1 MRIFVDMDGTLA
13 RFHDEVGYLE
23 RMFEKG
29 FFSGLQPFQ
38 QAVQAINDLARYS
51 KDCELFI
58 LSATVDGEPP
68 IAAMRKISGLTD
80 IAQK

>member
-38 QAVQAINDLARYS
+38 QAVQAINDLALYS

-58 LSATVDGEPP
+58 LSVSHL
-68 IAAMRKISGLTD
+68 IAVMRKISGLTG
-80 IAQK
+80 IARK

>member
-29 FFSGLQPFQ
+29 FLVDYNLFSRQFRQSMILLVIRKTVSYSFYRQ
-38 QAVQAINDLARYS
+38 Q
-51 KDCELFI
+51 
-58 LSATVDGEPP
+58 
-68 IAAMRKISGLTD
+68 
-80 IAQK
+80 

>member
-29 FFSGLQPFQ
+29 FFSGLTF
-38 QAVQAINDLARYS
+38 
-51 KDCELFI
+51 
-58 LSATVDGEPP
+58 SAGS
-68 IAAMRKISGLTD
+68 SGN
-80 IAQK
+80 Q